1 MPTAFIYLK
10 LPATEMPREHGLE
23 DRIDQAL
30 RLAGLGSVLGWGSS
44 VDGSAAGAGLTMAYQ
59 RIDIEVEELDGARRL
74 LQSLLPSLGIP
85 SGTELHYT
93 RQRQALQDL
102 YQPGGWLQAQ
112 GLTRQPRR

>member
-1 MPTAFIYLK
+1 MPTDFVYLK

-44 VDGSAAGAGLTMAYQ
+44 VGDPAAGPTLAMAYQ
-59 RIDIEVEELDGARRL
+59 RIDIEVEDLEAARRL
-74 LQSLLPSLGIP
+74 LQALLPDLGIP

-93 RQRQALQDL
+93 RQRQPLQDL
-102 YQPGGWLQAQ
+102 YQPGGWQQAQ
-112 GLTRQPRR
+112 GLPRQARR

>member
-1 MPTAFIYLK
+1 MPTDFVYLK
-10 LPATEMPREHGLE
+10 LPATDMPREHGLE

-44 VDGSAAGAGLTMAYQ
+44 VGEPAAGPSLAMTYQ
-59 RIDIEVEELDGARRL
+59 RIDIEVENLDGARRL

-93 RQRQALQDL
+93 RQRQPLQDL
-102 YQPGGWLQAQ
+102 YQPSGWLQAQ
-112 GLTRQPRR
+112 GLTRPPRR